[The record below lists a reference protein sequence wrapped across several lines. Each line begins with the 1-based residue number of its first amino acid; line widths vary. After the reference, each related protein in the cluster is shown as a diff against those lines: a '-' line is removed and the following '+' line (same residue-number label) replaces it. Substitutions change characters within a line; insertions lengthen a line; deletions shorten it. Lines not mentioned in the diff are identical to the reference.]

1 MTTIEKADVELSA
14 QALENVLIS
23 GDLSKLSP
31 ADRVDYYQAVC
42 NGLGL
47 NPLTKPFDYIVLN
60 GKLTLY
66 ALKACTDQLRRK
78 NKVSITPLSNEVA
91 DGIHEV
97 TVQATMPDGRTDSD
111 IGVVSISGLKG
122 DALCNAKMKTMTK
135 AKRRATLSILGLGM
149 LDESEIETIPG
160 ARIQT
165 VDIATGELQAN
176 NPATQGRWAKSDDPA
191 HDKPVPTPNRQ
202 DNRPETAIKGVGTDE
217 VASGSGEDGED
228 PHVICPIHHV
238 PWEDK
243 TNGTNGQT
251 FQSHYEPMMKDVTGK
266 PYCNFSWADKTYPHL
281 FNVTMPEPPPEIDFE
296 VDDEPEPQ
304 QQPDEAVF

>member
-1 MTTIEKADVELSA
+1 MTSTIEKADVELSA

-31 ADRVDYYQAVC
+31 SDRVDYYQAVC

-149 LDESEIETIPG
+149 LDESEVETIPN
-160 ARIQT
+160 ARTQA
-165 VDIATGELQAN
+165 VDIETGEIQA
-176 NPATQGRWAKSDDPA
+176 G
-191 HDKPVPTPNRQ
+191 VPTPRPQN
-202 DNRPETAIKGVGTDE
+202 NRPETPIKGVGTDE
-217 VASGSGEDGED
+217 VASGSDEDGDD
-228 PHVICPIHHV
+228 PYVICPI
-238 PWEDK
+238 
-243 TNGTNGQT
+243 QR
-251 FQSHYEPMMKDVTGK
+251 
-266 PYCNFSWADKTYPHL
+266 AAPHL
-281 FNVTMPEPPPEIDFE
+281 FVTTPAPPPEIE
-296 VDDEPEPQ
+296 VEDDEPEEPEPPEPDVPQ
-304 QQPDEAVF
+304 G

>member
-165 VDIATGELQAN
+165 VDIATGELQAG
-176 NPATQGRWAKSDDPA
+176 AS
-191 HDKPVPTPNRQ
+191 TPSRQ
-202 DNRPETAIKGVGTDE
+202 DNRPETPIKGVGAGE
-217 VASGSGEDGED
+217 VASGSGQDGED
-228 PHVICPIHHV
+228 PYLICPIHHREWFQKGQMKS
-238 PWEDK
+238 PAHNDETTNMEWCNLDK
-243 TNGTNGQT
+243 VERAAPYL
-251 FQSHYEPMMKDVTGK
+251 FVT
-266 PYCNFSWADKTYPHL
+266 T
-281 FNVTMPEPPPEIDFE
+281 PEPPPEIDFE